1 MKYKKYI
8 ILILVLAVI
17 FLLFNLLMSRYL
29 KVEREVVGS
38 ILSPDGSYDVVI
50 VLSQILWKLDYEV
63 YIAKGSQLWE
73 FRELGLYGDLIC
85 HIDCPIDHVRARWG
99 GNNILCIEYDEGSVS
114 SFQSYWGTK
123 KDGGRSV
130 NAVEIRLIQP
140 FMRKLTT
147 DPNLMKEIL
156 MTVR

>member
-17 FLLFNLLMSRYL
+17 FLLFNLLMNRYL
-29 KVEREVVGS
+29 KGEREVVGS

-50 VLSQILWKLDYEV
+50 VLSQILWKINYEV
-63 YIAKGSQLWE
+63 YIAKGSQWWE
-73 FRELGLYGDLIC
+73 FRELGFYGDLIC
-85 HIDCPIDHVRARWG
+85 YIDCPIYQVRARWIR
-99 GNNILCIEYDEGSVS
+99 NNILCIEYDEGSVS
-114 SFQSYWGTK
+114 DFQSYWGTK
-123 KDGGRSV
+123 KINGRSV

-147 DPNLMKEIL
+147 DPNLMKEIR
-156 MTVR
+156 MTAK